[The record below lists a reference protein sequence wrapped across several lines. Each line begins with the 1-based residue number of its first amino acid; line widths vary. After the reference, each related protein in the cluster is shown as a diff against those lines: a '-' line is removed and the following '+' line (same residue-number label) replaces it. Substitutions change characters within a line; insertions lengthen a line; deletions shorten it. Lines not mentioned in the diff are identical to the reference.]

1 MELSPIGI
9 IVILIVVAV
18 IGFGGVYLVTEIPLR
33 IIRMMNKE
41 EEKYRRQLKQ
51 KELRQKKIMEE
62 GTEAEKQQLIYEELQ
77 EIKQSQSS
85 LRALFFI
92 DWFFK

>member
-62 GTEAEKQQLIYEELQ
+62 GTEAEKQQLIYEEGVAGNQTITEFL
-77 EIKQSQSS
+77 KG
-85 LRALFFI
+85 AFFHRLV
-92 DWFFK
+92 F